1 MTYANPDS
9 LVSTDWL
16 HDHLTAPDVRI
27 VDATWY
33 MPSTGRTG
41 RAHYEAEHITGAVF
55 FDIDD
60 VADTNSTLPHMMPSP
75 EKFSSRVRRLGLGN
89 GNRIVIYDTEGMASA
104 ATRVWWMF
112 RYFGHKDVAVLDGGL
127 FKWKRE
133 GRQLEDLPPIPR
145 ERHFIPRVDTTL
157 LRDLSQMKANLQSER
172 DQVVDA
178 RSHGRFIGTD
188 PEPWPVLKKGRIPGA
203 INVPWTDLIDP
214 ETRTMLPA
222 DALHRR
228 FAAAGLD
235 LDRSVVNSCGS
246 GVTACVPAFALH
258 LLGHS
263 GFAVYDG
270 SWAEWGSQSDTP
282 AQIG

>member
-16 HDHLTAPDVRI
+16 DDHLSAPDVRI

-55 FDIDD
+55 FDIDE

-89 GNRIVIYDTEGMASA
+89 GNRIVIYDAEGMASA

-112 RYFGHKDVAVLDGGL
+112 RYFGHKDVAILDGGL

-157 LRDLSQMKANLQSER
+157 LRDLTQMKANLQSER

-188 PEPWPVLKKGRIPGA
+188 PEPWPVLKRGRIPGA

-222 DALHRR
+222 DALHQR

-235 LDRSVVNSCGS
+235 LERSVVNSCGS

-258 LLGHS
+258 LIGHS

>member
-1 MTYANPDS
+1 MTFANPDS
-9 LVSTDWL
+9 LVSTEWL
-16 HDHLTAPDVRI
+16 HDHINAPDVRV

-41 RAHYEAEHITGAVF
+41 RAHYEAEHIPGAVF

-60 VADTNSTLPHMMPSP
+60 VAASDSTLPHMLPAP

-89 GNRIVIYDTEGMASA
+89 GNRIVVYDAEGMASA

-112 RYFGHKDVAVLDGGL
+112 RYFGHTDIAVLDGGL

-133 GRQLEDLPPIPR
+133 GRALDDLPPIPR

-157 LRDLSQMKANLQSER
+157 LRDFPQMIANLQSRR
-172 DQVVDA
+172 DQIVDA
-178 RSHGRFIGTD
+178 RTPGRFAGVD

-203 INVPWTDLIDP
+203 ANVPWTDLVDA

-222 DALHRR
+222 AMLRER
-228 FAAAGLD
+228 FLAAGLD
-235 LDRSVVNSCGS
+235 LGRNIVGSCGS

-258 LLGHS
+258 LIGHA

-270 SWAEWGSQSDTP
+270 SWAEWGSRAETP
-282 AQIG
+282 AETG